1 MQNVGSDYLAV
12 PYSGAPPPGGV
23 APALNEIVAKGIRS
37 RQIESGERDSIPYH
51 MEGRWRN

>member
-37 RQIESGERDSIPYH
+37 RQI
-51 MEGRWRN
+51 